1 MAAYVIADIEV
12 HDFAAYDVY
21 RQGVEATVTK
31 FGGRFLVRGGNA
43 EAVEGTWCPKRLIVL
58 EFPDKASLRAWYGS
72 PDYKPLLDMRLRA
85 STGRLIVADG
95 V

>member
-12 HDFAAYDVY
+12 HDASAYDIY
-21 RQGVEATVTK
+21 RRSVEATVTK
-31 FGGRFLVRGGNA
+31 YGGRFLVRGGNA

-58 EFPDKASLRAWYGS
+58 EFPDKASLQAWYAS
-72 PDYKPLLDMRLRA
+72 PDYKPLLELRLGA